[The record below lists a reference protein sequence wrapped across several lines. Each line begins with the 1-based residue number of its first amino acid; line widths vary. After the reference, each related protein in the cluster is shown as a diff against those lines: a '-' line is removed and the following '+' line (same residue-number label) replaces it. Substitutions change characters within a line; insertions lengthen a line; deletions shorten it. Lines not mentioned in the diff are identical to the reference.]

1 MTAPGKRPPT
11 MVDVARAAGVA
22 HITVSRV
29 VNNEPTVRPAT
40 RDRVLRVIDELGY
53 RRNDSA
59 RMLKSGRSTMLGV
72 VIAGSELFELPRML
86 LGIEQAAKDAGHWVS
101 LTSWQGGTHEQ
112 LEQCLGQLVGQGA
125 AGVAVIAD
133 RPMALEAL
141 DRTVARVPISVVMS
155 GNVANP
161 AIGSVEL
168 DQVEGA
174 RLATR
179 HLLDLGHRDVVHL
192 SGPLETYDAR
202 ARVDGWRGELQRAGI
217 AEPLVLHGDFTARS
231 GHALAAGL
239 VDGLVDGPADDGAL
253 PTAIFAGNDQ
263 MAIGVL
269 SALAARGLSVP
280 GDVSLVGFDDMA
292 GADYLVPAL
301 TTVRQDFVTLG
312 RLSIEV
318 LLDLM
323 GGGAARH
330 HQLPPSLV
338 VRASTRAV

>member
-1 MTAPGKRPPT
+1 MAQGGKRPPT

-29 VNNEPTVRPAT
+29 VNDEPTVRPET
-40 RDRVLRVIDELGY
+40 RKRVLRVIEELGY

-72 VIAGSELFELPRML
+72 VLAGSELFELPRVL
-86 LGIEQAAKDAGHWVS
+86 LGIEQAAKAAGHWVS
-101 LTSWQGGTHEQ
+101 LASWQGGTHEQ
-112 LEQCLGQLVGQGA
+112 LEQCLGRLVGQGA

-133 RPMALEAL
+133 RPVALEAL

-168 DQVEGA
+168 DQEQGA
-174 RLATR
+174 RLAVR
-179 HLLDLGHRDVVHL
+179 HLLDLGHRDIVHL
-192 SGPLETYDAR
+192 SGRLETFDAR
-202 ARVDGWRGELQRAGI
+202 ARVDGWRAELQRAGI
-217 AEPLVLHGDFTARS
+217 AEPRLLHGDFSARS
-231 GHALAAGL
+231 GHALTTELLGAGR
-239 VDGLVDGPADDGAL
+239 L
-253 PTAIFAGNDQ
+253 PTAIFSGNDQ
-263 MAIGVL
+263 MALGVL
-269 SALAARGLSVP
+269 SALAARGVSVP

-318 LLDLM
+318 LLGLI
-323 GGGAARH
+323 GGGEAKH
-330 HQLPPSLV
+330 HLLPPSLV

>member
-1 MTAPGKRPPT
+1 MTAPGGRRPT

-40 RDRVLRVIDELGY
+40 RDRVLRAIDELGY

-59 RMLKSGRSTMLGV
+59 RVLRSGRSTMLGV
-72 VIAGSELFELPRML
+72 VLAGSELFELPRML

-112 LEQCLGQLVGQGA
+112 FEQCLGQLVGQGA
-125 AGVAVIAD
+125 AGVAVVAD
-133 RPMALEAL
+133 RPVVLEAL
-141 DRTVARVPISVVMS
+141 HRTVARVPISVMMS

-192 SGPLETYDAR
+192 SGAMETYDAR
-202 ARVDGWRGELQRAGI
+202 ARVDGWRDELRRAGI
-217 AEPLVLHGDFTARS
+217 AERRVLHGDFTARS
-231 GHALAAGL
+231 GHELAAGL
-239 VDGLVDGPADDGAL
+239 VDGLADQPDATL

-263 MAIGVL
+263 MAIGVI
-269 SALAARGLSVP
+269 SALAARGIAVP
-280 GDVSLVGFDDMA
+280 GDVSLVGFDDTA
-292 GADYLVPAL
+292 GSDYLVPAL

-318 LLDLM
+318 LLDM
-323 GGGAARH
+323 MAGGAARH
-330 HQLPPSLV
+330 HLLSPSLV

>member
-1 MTAPGKRPPT
+1 VTTQGKRPPT

-29 VNNEPTVRPAT
+29 VNDEPTVRPAT
-40 RDRVLRVIDELGY
+40 RDRVLRIIDELGY

-72 VIAGSELFELPRML
+72 VLAGSELFELPRML

-133 RPMALEAL
+133 RPMALDAL

-192 SGPLETYDAR
+192 SGPMETYDAR
-202 ARVDGWRGELQRAGI
+202 ARVDGWRRELRRAGV
-217 AEPLVLHGDFTARS
+217 AEPRVLHGDFTARS
-231 GHALAAGL
+231 GHALAAEL

-253 PTAIFAGNDQ
+253 PTAIFTGNDQ
-263 MAIGVL
+263 MAIGAL

-330 HQLPPSLV
+330 HLLAPSLV

>member
-1 MTAPGKRPPT
+1 VTVQGKRPPT

-72 VIAGSELFELPRML
+72 VLAGSELFELPRML

-133 RPMALEAL
+133 RPMALDAL

-192 SGPLETYDAR
+192 SGRMETYDAR
-202 ARVDGWRGELQRAGI
+202 ARVDGWRGELRRAGI
-217 AEPLVLHGDFTARS
+217 AEPRVLHGDFTARS
-231 GHALAAGL
+231 GHALAAEL
-239 VDGLVDGPADDGAL
+239 VDGLVDDGSL
-253 PTAIFAGNDQ
+253 PTAIFTGNDQ
-263 MAIGVL
+263 MAIGAL
-269 SALAARGLSVP
+269 SALAARGISVP
-280 GDVSLVGFDDMA
+280 GDVSLVGFDDTA
-292 GADYLVPAL
+292 GSDYLVPAL

-330 HQLPPSLV
+330 HLLPPSLV

>member
-1 MTAPGKRPPT
+1 MAQGTRPPT

-29 VNNEPTVRPAT
+29 VNDEPTVRPET
-40 RDRVLRVIDELGY
+40 RERVLRVIGELGY

-59 RMLKSGRSTMLGV
+59 RVLKSGRSTMLGV
-72 VIAGSELFELPRML
+72 VLAGSELFELPRML
-86 LGIEQAAKDAGHWVS
+86 LGIEQSAKDAGHWVS
-101 LTSWQGGTHEQ
+101 LASWQGGTHEE
-112 LEQCLGQLVGQGA
+112 LEQCLGRLVGQGA

-133 RPMALEAL
+133 RPVALEAL
-141 DRTVARVPISVVMS
+141 DRTVAHVPISVVMS

-179 HLLDLGHRDVVHL
+179 HLLDLGHRDIVHL
-192 SGPLETYDAR
+192 SGRMETFDAR
-202 ARVDGWRGELQRAGI
+202 ARVDGWRGELRRAGVS
-217 AEPLVLHGDFTARS
+217 EPRVLHGDFSAGS
-231 GHALAAGL
+231 GHALAAELIDAGR
-239 VDGLVDGPADDGAL
+239 L
-253 PTAIFAGNDQ
+253 PTAIFTGNDQ
-263 MAIGVL
+263 MAVGVL

-292 GADYLVPAL
+292 GSDYLVPAL

-318 LLDLM
+318 LLDLI

-330 HQLPPSLV
+330 HLLPPSLI

>member
-40 RDRVLRVIDELGY
+40 RERVLRVIDELGY

-72 VIAGSELFELPRML
+72 VLAGSELFELPRML

-125 AGVAVIAD
+125 AGIAIIAD
-133 RPMALEAL
+133 RPMASEAL
-141 DRTVARVPISVVMS
+141 GRTVARVPISVVMS

-192 SGPLETYDAR
+192 SGPMETYDAR

-217 AEPLVLHGDFTARS
+217 AEPRVLHGDFTARS
-231 GHALAAGL
+231 GHALTAGL
-239 VDGLVDGPADDGAL
+239 VDGQVNAPAGDGAP

-280 GDVSLVGFDDMA
+280 GDVSVVGFDDMA

-330 HQLPPSLV
+330 HLLPPSLV

>member
-1 MTAPGKRPPT
+1 

-72 VIAGSELFELPRML
+72 VLAGSELFELPRVL
-86 LGIEQAAKDAGHWVS
+86 LGIEQGAKDAGHWVS

-112 LEQCLGQLVGQGA
+112 LEECLGQLVGQGA

-141 DRTVARVPISVVMS
+141 GRTVARVPISVVMS

-192 SGPLETYDAR
+192 SGPMETYDAR

-217 AEPLVLHGDFTARS
+217 TEPRVLHGDFTARG

-239 VDGLVDGPADDGAL
+239 VDGLTGDGAL
-253 PTAIFAGNDQ
+253 PTAIFTGNDQ

-330 HQLPPSLV
+330 HLLPPSLV

>member
-1 MTAPGKRPPT
+1 VTAQSKRRPT

-72 VIAGSELFELPRML
+72 VLAGSELFELPRML

-133 RPMALEAL
+133 RPVALEAL

-179 HLLDLGHRDVVHL
+179 HLLELGHRDVVHL

-217 AEPLVLHGDFTARS
+217 AEPRVLHGDFTARS

-253 PTAIFAGNDQ
+253 PTAIFTGNDQ

-330 HQLPPSLV
+330 HLLPPSLV

>member
-1 MTAPGKRPPT
+1 

-72 VIAGSELFELPRML
+72 VLAGSELFELPRML
-86 LGIEQAAKDAGHWVS
+86 LGIEHAAKDAGHRVS
-101 LTSWQGGTHEQ
+101 LTSWQGGTHEE

-133 RPMALEAL
+133 RPVALEAL

-202 ARVDGWRGELQRAGI
+202 ARVDGWRGELRRAGI
-217 AEPLVLHGDFTARS
+217 AEPRVLHGDFTARS

-239 VDGLVDGPADDGAL
+239 IDAQVNGPADDGAL
-253 PTAIFAGNDQ
+253 PTAIFTGNDQ

>member
-1 MTAPGKRPPT
+1 MAQGKRPPT

-29 VNNEPTVRPAT
+29 VNDEPTVRPET
-40 RDRVLRVIDELGY
+40 RDRVLRVIAELGY

-72 VIAGSELFELPRML
+72 VLAGSELFELPRML

-101 LTSWQGGTHEQ
+101 LASWQGGTHEG
-112 LEQCLGQLVGQGA
+112 LEQCLGRLVGQGA

-133 RPMALEAL
+133 RPVALEAL
-141 DRTVARVPISVVMS
+141 DQTVARVPISVVMS

-168 DQVEGA
+168 DQEEGA
-174 RLATR
+174 RQATR

-192 SGPLETYDAR
+192 SGRLETYDAR

-217 AEPLVLHGDFTARS
+217 AEPRVLHGDFTARS
-231 GHALAAGL
+231 GHARTTELIDAGH
-239 VDGLVDGPADDGAL
+239 L
-253 PTAIFAGNDQ
+253 PTALFAGNDQ
-263 MAIGVL
+263 MAMGVL

-318 LLDLM
+318 LLDLI

-330 HQLPPSLV
+330 HLLPPTLI

>member
-1 MTAPGKRPPT
+1 MTAGGKRRPT

-29 VNNEPTVRPAT
+29 VNDEPTVRPAT

-72 VIAGSELFELPRML
+72 VLAGSELFELPRML

-125 AGVAVIAD
+125 AGIAVIAD
-133 RPMALEAL
+133 RPVALEAL

-217 AEPLVLHGDFTARS
+217 TEPRVLHGDFTARS
-231 GHALAAGL
+231 GHALAAEL
-239 VDGLVDGPADDGAL
+239 FDGLVDKPADDGAL
-253 PTAIFAGNDQ
+253 PTAIFTGNDQ

-330 HQLPPSLV
+330 HLLPPSLI

>member
-1 MTAPGKRPPT
+1 
-11 MVDVARAAGVA
+11 
-22 HITVSRV
+22 
-29 VNNEPTVRPAT
+29 
-40 RDRVLRVIDELGY
+40 
-53 RRNDSA
+53 
-59 RMLKSGRSTMLGV
+59 MLGV
-72 VIAGSELFELPRML
+72 VLAGSELFELPRTL
-86 LGIEQAAKDAGHWVS
+86 LGIEQAAKDAGHWVG

-133 RPMALEAL
+133 RPVALEAL

-168 DQVEGA
+168 DQEEGA

-192 SGPLETYDAR
+192 SGRMETYDAR
-202 ARVDGWRGELQRAGI
+202 ARVDGWRAELQGAGI
-217 AEPLVLHGDFTARS
+217 AEPRVLHGDFTARS
-231 GHALAAGL
+231 GHALATELIDTGH
-239 VDGLVDGPADDGAL
+239 L
-253 PTAIFAGNDQ
+253 PTAIFTGNDQ

-269 SALAARGLSVP
+269 SALAARGVSVP
-280 GDVSLVGFDDMA
+280 GDVSLVGFDDVA

-318 LLDLM
+318 LLDLI

-330 HQLPPSLV
+330 HLLSPSLV

>member
-1 MTAPGKRPPT
+1 VTAQGKRPPT

-29 VNNEPTVRPAT
+29 VNNEPTVRAAT

-72 VIAGSELFELPRML
+72 VLAGSELFELPRML

-133 RPMALEAL
+133 RPVVLDAL

-161 AIGSVEL
+161 AIGSEWQRC
-168 DQVEGA
+168 DEQHRGIPEGF
-174 RLATR
+174 
-179 HLLDLGHRDVVHL
+179 RDEPP
-192 SGPLETYDAR
+192 GQAR
-202 ARVDGWRGELQRAGI
+202 AG
-217 AEPLVLHGDFTARS
+217 S
-231 GHALAAGL
+231 
-239 VDGLVDGPADDGAL
+239 
-253 PTAIFAGNDQ
+253 
-263 MAIGVL
+263 
-269 SALAARGLSVP
+269 
-280 GDVSLVGFDDMA
+280 
-292 GADYLVPAL
+292 
-301 TTVRQDFVTLG
+301 
-312 RLSIEV
+312 
-318 LLDLM
+318 
-323 GGGAARH
+323 
-330 HQLPPSLV
+330 
-338 VRASTRAV
+338 

>member
-1 MTAPGKRPPT
+1 VTTQGKRPPT

-29 VNNEPTVRPAT
+29 VNNEPTVRAAT

-72 VIAGSELFELPRML
+72 VLAGSELFELPRML

-133 RPMALEAL
+133 RPVALDAL

-161 AIGSVEL
+161 AIGSEWQRC
-168 DQVEGA
+168 DEQHGGIPEGF
-174 RLATR
+174 
-179 HLLDLGHRDVVHL
+179 RDEPP
-192 SGPLETYDAR
+192 GQAR
-202 ARVDGWRGELQRAGI
+202 AGSWRPTISAIHTGAYGGVQPGEAG
-217 AEPLVLHGDFTARS
+217 
-231 GHALAAGL
+231 
-239 VDGLVDGPADDGAL
+239 
-253 PTAIFAGNDQ
+253 
-263 MAIGVL
+263 
-269 SALAARGLSVP
+269 
-280 GDVSLVGFDDMA
+280 
-292 GADYLVPAL
+292 
-301 TTVRQDFVTLG
+301 
-312 RLSIEV
+312 
-318 LLDLM
+318 
-323 GGGAARH
+323 
-330 HQLPPSLV
+330 
-338 VRASTRAV
+338 